1 MLIAHARELEFTN
14 QHLEQFAYIAS
25 HDLQE
30 PLRMITSFLK
40 QLEKKY
46 GGKLDEKGHQ
56 YIYFATDGANRVR
69 QIILD
74 LLEYSRVGK
83 NLEAPENVDLKVII
97 EDYQILR
104 KKIIEEKNVSIQ
116 YNSLPIVKISNPPLT
131 QAIHSLLD
139 NSIKYGKESIPPK
152 ILISGSETVDAW
164 QIQIKDNGIGIEPE
178 YFEMIFVLFQRLHNR
193 NEYEGTGIGLAIAK
207 KNVESWNGKIWLES
221 KVDEGSTFYFTIPK
235 T

>member
-30 PLRMITSFLK
+30 PLWMITSFLK

-83 NLEAPENVDLKVII
+83 NLEAPENVDKDII
-97 EDYQILR
+97 EDYLILR
-104 KKIIEEKNVSIQ
+104 KKIIEEKNVIIIFE
-116 YNSLPIVKISNPPLT
+116 NLPTVRLSKPPFT

-152 ILISGSETVDAW
+152 ILISASETVNSW
-164 QIQIKDNGIGIEPE
+164 QIQIKDNRIGIEPE
-178 YFEMIFVLFQRLHNR
+178 YFEKIFVLFQRLHNR